1 MRTLYKVST
10 ISDEILRFNT
20 KISDLNE
27 KIQKFQQEIKDLRF
41 QYPHE
46 LNEQREREL
55 NQMSDMIIQMYHIR
69 ITNTVNDMLTYLRT
83 NVLTSEAPYYSPDGE
98 LSEQ

>member
-10 ISDEILRFNT
+10 ISDEILRFNS

-46 LNEQREREL
+46 INGEIDLDRFSE
-55 NQMSDMIIQMYHIR
+55 MIIQKYHVIM
-69 ITNTVNDMLTYLRT
+69 TNIVNDMLIHLHD
-83 NVLTSEAPYYSPDGE
+83 NVLSSEEPYYSPEGE

>member
-1 MRTLYKVST
+1 MNKIST

-46 LNEQREREL
+46 LNEQREIDLDR
-55 NQMSDMIIQMYHIR
+55 MSEMIIQMYHVR
-69 ITNTVNDMLTYLRT
+69 ITNTVNDMLTYLHT
-83 NVLTSEAPYYSPDGE
+83 NLLFSEAPYYSPEGE

>member
-1 MRTLYKVST
+1 MRTLYEVST

-20 KISDLNE
+20 KISNLNE
-27 KIQKFQQEIKDLRF
+27 KIQKFQQEIKDLRL

-46 LNEQREREL
+46 LNEQFEIEL
-55 NQMSDMIIQMYHIR
+55 DQMSDMIIQMYHVR
-69 ITNTVNDMLTYLRT
+69 ITNTVNDMLTYLHD
-83 NVLTSEAPYYSPDGE
+83 NVLSSEAPYYSPEGE

>member
-41 QYPHE
+41 QYGHE
-46 LNEQREREL
+46 LNDQRESEL
-55 NQMSDMIIQMYHIR
+55 TQMTDMIIRLHHIR
-69 ITNTVNDMLTYLRT
+69 ITNTVNELLTYLHT
-83 NVLTSEAPYYSPDGE
+83 NVLTSETPHLFPEGE
-98 LSEQ
+98 RSEQ